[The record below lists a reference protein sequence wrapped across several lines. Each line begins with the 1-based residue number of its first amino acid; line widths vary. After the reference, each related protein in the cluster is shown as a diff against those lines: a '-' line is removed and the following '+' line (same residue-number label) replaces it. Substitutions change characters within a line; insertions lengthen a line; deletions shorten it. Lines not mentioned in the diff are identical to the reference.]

1 MDVIAMVKKFR
12 KLALVSITIAAIPSA
27 VQAGSASSSANASF
41 NVIEK
46 CSVTA
51 KDVSLGTFTVDHTWE
66 DVSATLGKYVHGGS
80 YTAGSRGKEYV
91 DFGSVTCESGH
102 TYALKIKGS
111 GVKGGLAVLDIGG
124 RTATLA
130 PYAKKLD
137 GVDLPDTSGRLPG
150 VGSQLHDLGFRGV
163 GDGEEQKVFGSIF
176 VSFGSA
182 GSTAA
187 PTDTLAIAGS
197 YSDTL
202 KYMLEF

>member
-1 MDVIAMVKKFR
+1 MLKKISN
-12 KLALVSITIAAIPSA
+12 LAIVAITITATPYAA
-27 VQAGSASSSANASF
+27 QAGSASSSTKASF
-41 NVIEK
+41 SVIEK

-51 KDVSLGTFTVDHTWE
+51 KDVSLGTFKVDHTWE
-66 DVSATLGKYVHGGS
+66 DVAATLGKYVHGGT

-111 GVKGGLAVLDIGG
+111 GVTGGLAVLDISGK
-124 RTATLA
+124 TATLA

-176 VSFGSA
+176 VSFGSD

-187 PTDTLAIAGS
+187 PTDKLATAGS

-202 KYMLEF
+202 KYTLEF